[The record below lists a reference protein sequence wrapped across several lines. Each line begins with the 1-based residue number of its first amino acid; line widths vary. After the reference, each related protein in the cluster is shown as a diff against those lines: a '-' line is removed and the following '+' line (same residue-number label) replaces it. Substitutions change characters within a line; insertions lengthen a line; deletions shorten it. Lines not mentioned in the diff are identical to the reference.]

1 MNYAKEEIQLCV
13 GTSREAQSNRKI
25 QSLSRIISDAY
36 RGKVICL
43 PRPLLLLESNKVK
56 WKSANFSGIALG
68 DILVM

>member
-13 GTSREAQSNRKI
+13 GASKEAPSNRKI
-25 QSLSRIISDAY
+25 PPLSRIISDAC
-36 RGKVICL
+36 RGKVIRL
-43 PRPLLLLESNKVK
+43 PRPPLLLESNKVK